1 MSGKTA
7 LHFASENGHTDVVEL
22 LALPEH
28 QALAIK
34 DMVRRTKIV
43 SFYFRYPIILIER

>member
-28 QALAIK
+28 QAVAIK
-34 DMVRRTKIV
+34 DNVRETWKLKLSYVI
-43 SFYFRYPIILIER
+43 